1 VRSLLIQKQQYYIP
15 GMSPG
20 DYANHT
26 GLDIDIILEK
36 IYGRTAVSAAITA
49 VFYTGLKTACMIKN
63 SSPGG

>member
-1 VRSLLIQKQQYYIP
+1 
-15 GMSPG
+15 MSPW

-36 IYGRTAVSAAITA
+36 IYGRTAVSAAVTA
-49 VFYTGLKTACMIKN
+49 VFYTGLKTACMVKN